1 MNVCTIEQH
10 HQVVARDRRGAGGR
24 GRRVTAGAIA
34 ACVLA
39 LGVDAVVVDA
49 QAASGAKIAYIRSH
63 EVLAAAPGA
72 TDAQAAFNKEVERV
86 QATEKTWSD
95 SLQGLIADYGKQE
108 ATLSATDKDA
118 RKKAIQDHQQDW
130 SKRDQELQQQLQ
142 QKRNQLIQPIM
153 DQINRVIEDVRS
165 QDGYAMIFDAQAD
178 GAAIVAADK
187 NLDLTDRVISKLKSM
202 PPAVAGVSPPT
213 PAKPQKTP
221 AGPVQTPAGVTRPK
235 SPGY

>member
-10 HQVVARDRRGAGGR
+10 HQCVARGRVGRGLVAARVMAVGVVALGAN
-24 GRRVTAGAIA
+24 A
-34 ACVLA
+34 
-39 LGVDAVVVDA
+39 AVVNA
-49 QAASGAKIAYIRSH
+49 QAATGAKIAYIRSH

-72 TDAQAAFNKEVERV
+72 TDAQAAFNKELERV

-95 SLQGLIADYGKQE
+95 SLQGLITDYGKQE
-108 ATLSATDKDA
+108 STLSATDKDA
-118 RKKAIQDHQQDW
+118 RKKAIQEHQQDW

-165 QDGYAMIFDAQAD
+165 QDGYTMIFDAQAD

-202 PPAVAGVSPPT
+202 PPAVAGASPPAT
-213 PAKPQKTP
+213 PAKPQRTP